1 MCVAAAERLKRLLH
15 SHDGHDGAGRCVT
28 ASFDIEGPQ
37 QALSRWRA
45 SGRLSRAHTDPSG
58 ANAGRWHST
67 HRVNPP
73 VCHGRCGAWR
83 SMRAVEEL
91 FRQWRADL
99 TSDPMEWVCEISRIG
114 LRHGYG
120 VDMHGYGRVEMGAA
134 ALRLARHH
142 HYHQHHISTTL
153 ISTPASRH
161 PPRLHDLARCSVRL
175 ECCGVICGAQP
186 RHRPRP
192 PSGNR
197 QGNGGLIRKH

>member
-1 MCVAAAERLKRLLH
+1 MARKR
-15 SHDGHDGAGRCVT
+15 ST
-28 ASFDIEGPQ
+28 
-37 QALSRWRA
+37 LS
-45 SGRLSRAHTDPSG
+45 
-58 ANAGRWHST
+58 ST
-67 HRVNPP
+67 HGSERRKRRALALDAPGSSP
-73 VCHGRCGAWR
+73 SLPRSLRRWR

-120 VDMHGYGRVEMGAA
+120 MDMHGYGRVEMGAA

-161 PPRLHDLARCSVRL
+161 PPRLHDLALVAP
-175 ECCGVICGAQP
+175 CGSSAVA
-186 RHRPRP
+186 
-192 PSGNR
+192 
-197 QGNGGLIRKH
+197 